1 MSLIEARPLKLP
13 ELIELKPRRFFDE
26 RGFFSEV
33 WSDAHLVQAG
43 IRTRFVQDNVSLSR
57 VKGVLRGLHFQ
68 TTPAPQAK
76 LVRVARGAIFDVC
89 VDIRRASPTFG
100 RWAGLVVSAEE
111 WNQLYVP
118 EGFAHG
124 FVTLEDDTE
133 VNYKVSAP
141 YQPHCDRAI
150 RFNDPTLGIEW
161 PIDGEPLLSAKDAG
175 APLLSEIETGF

>member
-1 MSLIEARPLKLP
+1 MSSIEARRLELP
-13 ELIELKPRRFFDE
+13 ELIELKPRRFFDD

-33 WSDAHLVQAG
+33 WSEAHLAEAG
-43 IRTRFVQDNVSLSR
+43 ITTRFVQDNVSLSR

-68 TTPAPQAK
+68 APPAAQAK

-89 VDIRRASPTFG
+89 VDIRPSSATFR
-100 RWAGLVVSAEE
+100 RWAGLVLSAQE

-124 FVTLEDDTE
+124 FLTLEADTE
-133 VNYKVSAP
+133 VTYKVSAT
-141 YQPHCDRAI
+141 YQPQCDRAI
-150 RFNDPTLGIEW
+150 RFDDPALGIDW
-161 PIDGEPLLSAKDAG
+161 PVQGEPLLSDKDAA

>member
-1 MSLIEARPLKLP
+1 MSSIEARPLDLP
-13 ELIELKPRRFFDE
+13 GLIELKPRRFCDD

-33 WSDAHLVQAG
+33 WSQAHLLEAG
-43 IRTRFVQDNVSLSR
+43 ISADFVQDNVSLSR
-57 VKGVLRGLHFQ
+57 EKGVLRGLHFQ
-68 TTPAPQAK
+68 SPPAAQAK
-76 LVRVARGAIFDVC
+76 LVRVSRGAIFDVA
-89 VDIRRASPTFG
+89 VDIRRSSPSFG
-100 RWAGLVVSAEE
+100 RWVGLVISAEE

-133 VNYKVSAP
+133 VSYKVTSP
-141 YQPHCDRAI
+141 YRPECDRAV
-150 RFNDPTLGIEW
+150 RFDDPALAIEW